1 MKRLIIYILSTF
13 LTLTSFLAQE
23 DVTVSLN
30 ADKNKIEI
38 GEPIDVSLSIDYP
51 VSMNTGQIVLPLV
64 TDSAKLGEGIE
75 VWEVQMPFD
84 TITENNKGDFIKHYE
99 QKFTVSTFDTGLVD
113 IKPVR
118 AIFGVDTIYSNAV
131 TLTVSATPLGDKPQL
146 KDIKPIEEDPF
157 TTWEKIRLWLLN
169 NWWWLILL
177 ILLPFVIWGVVYYL
191 KNKPEQEVVVKE
203 VIPLDVRM
211 YKKLEELESKKL
223 WQNGKYK
230 KYYSTLTDTLR
241 SYLAER
247 YGISTF
253 EKTTSE
259 IIEQLK
265 LKPVPKDQ
273 LIQLEKLLRLA
284 DMVKFAKANPT
295 KLENESAIE
304 IAREFV
310 EKTYEKP
317 QTPKTEE

>member
-1 MKRLIIYILSTF
+1 MKRLLYILFTV
-13 LTLTSFLAQE
+13 LTATSFFAQE

-30 ADKNKIEI
+30 AGKNKIEI
-38 GEPIDVSLSIDYP
+38 GEPIDVTLSIDYP

-75 VWEVQMPFD
+75 VWDVQMPFD
-84 TITENNKGDFIKHYE
+84 TIAETNNGDFIKHYE

-118 AIFGVDTIYSNAV
+118 AIFGTDTIYSNAV
-131 TLTVSATPLGDKPQL
+131 TLTVSATPLGEQPQL

-157 TTWEKIRLWLLN
+157 STWEKIRLWLIN
-169 NWWWLILL
+169 NWWWLTLL
-177 ILLPFVIWGVVYYL
+177 ILLPFVIWGIVYYL
-191 KNKPEQEVVVKE
+191 KNKPEKEVVIKE
-203 VIPLDVRM
+203 IIPLDVRI
-211 YKKLEELESKKL
+211 YKKLEEIEGKKL

-230 KYYSTLTDTLR
+230 KYYSAITDTLR

-247 YGISTF
+247 YGVSTF

-304 IAREFV
+304 IAKEFV